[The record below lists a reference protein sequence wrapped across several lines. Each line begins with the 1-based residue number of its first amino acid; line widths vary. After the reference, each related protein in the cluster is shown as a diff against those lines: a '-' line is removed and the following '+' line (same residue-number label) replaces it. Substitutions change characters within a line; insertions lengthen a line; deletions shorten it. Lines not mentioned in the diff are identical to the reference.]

1 MPPIDP
7 EREALGRTVAA
18 MLMAAEIKRG
28 GHIHVETILT
38 EIGALAGFAAQM
50 SIRKSI
56 IEPQQLEANEILAEV
71 ATRSGEKFYFSDT
84 LNWILFE
91 NVTQPPYSIWS
102 YLLDAIPQRSRAQLP
117 DVADIVSHAARS
129 VGTAAF
135 GVPRLPAEHMPR
147 RMPRAAL
154 DQHWSLVRQEFAGT
168 KRDPAHWPFDLAFA
182 AQWQMLTSRDRL
194 PLPLS
199 AKIVME
205 AAIPMSKVDPRTVP
219 GSGI

>member
-7 EREALGRTVAA
+7 AREVVGRTLAA
-18 MLMAAEIKRG
+18 VLMAAEIKGG
-28 GHIHVETILT
+28 GHIHVETILA

-71 ATRSGEKFYFSDT
+71 VTRSGEKFYFSDT

-91 NVTQPPYSIWS
+91 NVTQPPYSIWF
-102 YLLDAIPQRSRAQLP
+102 YLLDVIPQRIRAQLP
-117 DVADIVSHAARS
+117 DIADIVSHAARS
-129 VGTAAF
+129 VGTSAY

-147 RMPRAAL
+147 KKPRTAL
-154 DQHWSLVRQEFAGT
+154 NEHWVLVRQEFGASR
-168 KRDPAHWPFDLAFA
+168 RDPAQWPFDLAFA

-194 PLPLS
+194 PLPLA

-219 GSGI
+219 GSGF

>member
-1 MPPIDP
+1 MPSIDP

-71 ATRSGEKFYFSDT
+71 VTRRGEKFYFSDT

-102 YLLDAIPQRSRAQLP
+102 YLLDAIPQRSHAQLP
-117 DVADIVSHAARS
+117 DIADIVSHAARS
-129 VGTAAF
+129 VGTSAF
-135 GVPRLPAEHMPR
+135 GVPRLPAAHMPH

-154 DQHWSLVRQEFAGT
+154 DQHWSLVREEFAGT

-182 AQWQMLTSRDRL
+182 ARWQMLTSRDRL
-194 PLPLS
+194 PLPLA